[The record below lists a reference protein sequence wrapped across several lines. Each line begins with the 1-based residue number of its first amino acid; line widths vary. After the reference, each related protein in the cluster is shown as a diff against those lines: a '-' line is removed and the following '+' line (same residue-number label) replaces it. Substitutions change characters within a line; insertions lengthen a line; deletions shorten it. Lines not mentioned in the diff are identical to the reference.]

1 VSVRARPTDRY
12 QDSSRRASA
21 GIVGSDLAR
30 APTRTLTPTATEL
43 VDPTSAPTRSSLPGR
58 RRQARA
64 DCPIWLAYMR
74 LEAPPGLSLITTVGR
89 YATVEAAQVA
99 TDEVWAARS

>member
-1 VSVRARPTDRY
+1 MPCHEGTFLPRPTPV
-12 QDSSRRASA
+12 
-21 GIVGSDLAR
+21 VGL
-30 APTRTLTPTATEL
+30 RTDTAIAAH
-43 VDPTSAPTRSSLPGR
+43 S
-58 RRQARA
+58 
-64 DCPIWLAYMR
+64 PIWLAYMR